1 MEVWS
6 LEQSLRQGEPGWQ
19 GWGGVGGERVGGD
32 EANIDICFKEAILF
46 FWCLLVRD
54 RTGTRGVKGK
64 GVGSW
69 LDQILGRWW
78 CLEREV
84 RGESKGVKRAGS
96 SGFFVCFVLLTELRV
111 FRNMAP
117 W

>member
-6 LEQSLRQGEPGWQ
+6 LEQSLRG
-19 GWGGVGGERVGGD
+19 GGD
-32 EANIDICFKEAILF
+32 EANIDICFKEA
-46 FWCLLVRD
+46 CLLVRD
-54 RTGTRGVKGK
+54 RTGTRGVKSK
-64 GVGSW
+64 GVGNW
-69 LDQILGRWW
+69 LDQVLGRWW

-111 FRNMAP
+111 FRDMAP